1 MTTAFLHGVQIQ
13 EVSTGARPIQTPPTA
28 VIELVGTAPVHLVAP
43 SNASVNKPTLIQSDR
58 NAAAF
63 FGPDLA
69 GYTIP
74 QALNAILDFGACS
87 VVVINVFDP
96 AIHQA
101 SAFGEPITLAA
112 DGTATL
118 AHPGIISATV
128 KSPGGEPTIFSA
140 GTDYTLDPATARI
153 TRLATGFIAVGASL
167 QVDYTYGDPSQVQN
181 SDITGTTTTAGTRTG
196 LQATLDVVHL
206 FNLKPRILLTPG
218 YCSQAEIKNALI
230 GMADRIKAHAYI
242 DAPIGMTLQQAIE
255 SRGPSGALDMTTGS
269 ERAVLCYPYVQVKG
283 TLEPYSQNLA
293 GLAASVDLR
302 EGFWVSPSNH
312 DLTRIEA
319 LERPI
324 SWSLSDSLCEANQ
337 LNAVGFVTAVRGYG
351 TGFLAWG
358 NRSAAWPTNT
368 DPKSFICV
376 RVVADVLHE
385 AVERAMLP
393 YVDKPLNRAILDAV
407 RESVNTYLTTL
418 IRQGALVGG
427 ACTWTPAD
435 NPESELAL
443 GRAAFQLS
451 FMPPTPM
458 EEVTFTSTVDTAWLA
473 NLYQAAA

>member
-1 MTTAFLHGVQIQ
+1 MTPSSLHGVQIQ

-43 SNASVNKPTLIQSDR
+43 SNTTVNKPVLVQSDR
-58 NAAAF
+58 DAAAF
-63 FGPDLA
+63 FGPDLP

-74 QALNAILDFGACS
+74 QALRAILDFGACS
-87 VVVINVFDP
+87 VVVINIFDP
-96 AIHQA
+96 AQHQA
-101 SAFGEPITLAA
+101 WAGETVDLAA

-118 AHPGIISATV
+118 AHPGVISATV
-128 KSPGGEPTIFSA
+128 RRNSGEQDYTA
-140 GTDYTLDPATARI
+140 GTDYTLDPATGRI
-153 TRLATGFIAVGASL
+153 VRLPSGAIPVGATLS
-167 QVDYTYGDPSQVQN
+167 VDYSYGDPSQIQN
-181 SDITGTTTTAGTRTG
+181 SDLVGTTTVGGTRTG
-196 LQATLDVVHL
+196 LQASLDVVHL
-206 FNLKPRILLTPG
+206 FNLKPGILLAPG
-218 YCSQAEIKNALI
+218 YSAQAEIRNALL
-230 GMADRIKAHAYI
+230 GMADKLKAHAYL
-242 DAPIGMTLQQAIE
+242 DAPLGLTFQQAIE
-255 SRGPSGALDMTTGS
+255 SRGPSGAVDLNLSS
-269 ERAVLCYPYVQVKG
+269 ERAVLCYPFVQVAG

-293 GLAASVDLR
+293 GLAASVDLN

-312 DLTRIEA
+312 TMTRVEA

-324 SWSLSDSLCEANQ
+324 SWSLGDPFCEANQ
-337 LNAVGFVTAVRGYG
+337 LNAAGFVTAVRGYG

-358 NRSAAWPTNT
+358 NRSAAWPAST
-368 DPKSFICV
+368 DPKTFICV

-393 YVDKPLNRAILDAV
+393 FVDKPLNRAILDAV

-427 ACTWTPAD
+427 TCTWTPAD

-443 GRAAFQLS
+443 GHASFQLS

-473 NLYQAAA
+473 NLYQTAA

>member
-13 EVSTGARPIQTPPTA
+13 EVTTGARPIQTPPTA
-28 VIELVGTAPVHLVAP
+28 VIELVGTAPVHLVDP
-43 SNASVNKPTLIQSDR
+43 TKKTVNTPTLIQGDR
-58 NAAAF
+58 DAAAF
-63 FGPDLA
+63 FGPDLP

-96 AIHQA
+96 ALHQA
-101 SAFGEPITLAA
+101 SVGGEVVTLAS

-118 AHPGIISATV
+118 VHPGIISATV
-128 KSPGGEPTIFSA
+128 KSPGSEPWAYTA
-140 GTDYTLDPATARI
+140 GTDYTLDPVTARI
-153 TRLATGFIAVGASL
+153 TRLPGGSIAQGATLV
-167 QVDYTYGDPSQVQN
+167 VDYFYGDPSQIQN
-181 SDITGTTTTAGTRTG
+181 SDLIGTTTASGTRTG
-196 LQATLDVVHL
+196 LQASVDVVHL
-206 FNLKPRILLTPG
+206 FNLKPRILLAPG
-218 YCSQAEIKNALI
+218 YCSQAEIRNALI
-230 GMADRIKAHAYI
+230 GMADKLKAHAYI
-242 DAPIGMTLQQAIE
+242 DASLGMTFQQAIE
-255 SRGPSGALDMTTGS
+255 SRGPSGALDMTSGS
-269 ERAVLCYPYVQVKG
+269 ERAVLCYPYVQVAG

-293 GLAASVDLR
+293 GLAASVDLS

-312 DLTRIEA
+312 GLTRVEA

-324 SWSLSDSLCEANQ
+324 TWSLNDPFCEANQ
-337 LNAVGFVTAVRGYG
+337 LNASGFVTAVRGYG

-358 NRSAAWPTNT
+358 NRSAAWPTDT

-407 RESVNTYLTTL
+407 RESVNAYLTTL

-427 ACTWTPAD
+427 ECTWTPAD

-443 GRAAFQLS
+443 GHAAFQLS

-458 EEVTFTSTVDTAWLA
+458 EEVTFTSTVDTAWLS